1 MSNVNII
8 FVLTSESQLRWL
20 LAPTEEMKGK
30 KRNEKKRKKGSVNGP
45 SNLITSK

>member
-30 KRNEKKRKKGSVNGP
+30 KKKRKEKKKRV
-45 SNLITSK
+45 SKWPIKPNN